1 LAEKV
6 NRCYNVDCSYYLNR
20 STDLSGKDSIKKLIR
35 PDLATFGGYSA
46 RISPDTLEGKIEVP
60 VDTIIK
66 LDANENP
73 YGCSPAV
80 SKALASY
87 DEYNIYPDDGQT
99 RLRKLLAGYC
109 GVDEKYI
116 VAGGGSNQL
125 IDLIL
130 RLFLNG
136 EEEVINCVPTFGIYK
151 FSTDLCG
158 GKLVEIPRNNKFD
171 IDVASTKAAVTDR
184 TKVIF
189 LANPNNP
196 TGNVISEADIRKILD
211 TNAVV
216 VVDEAYYEF
225 SRQTVVP
232 LVTEY
237 KNLIVLRTFSKWA
250 GLAGLRVGYG
260 LFPPEIADYILK
272 IKIPY
277 NVNVAAMVAVEES
290 LKDVDYLQSTVQK
303 IIDERSRLFFELE
316 KISWLK
322 PYPSQANFI
331 LCKVEKGNA
340 LQLRQKLQE
349 KGILIRYYDDALLR
363 DYVRISVG
371 KPEHT
376 DALMN
381 VLRIIS

>member
-1 LAEKV
+1 M
-6 NRCYNVDCSYYLNR
+6 
-20 STDLSGKDSIKKLIR
+20 SGKNSIRKHIR
-35 PDLATFGGYSA
+35 PDLTTFGGYSA
-46 RISPDTLEGKIEVP
+46 RISPDTLEGKVEVP

-80 SKALASY
+80 NKALASY
-87 DEYNIYPDDGQT
+87 DEYYVYPDDGQT
-99 RLRKLLAGYC
+99 KLRKLLAGYC

-130 RLFLNG
+130 RLFLNRD
-136 EEEVINCVPTFGIYK
+136 EEVINCVPTFGIYK

-158 GKLVEIPRNNKFD
+158 GKLVEIPRNDIFD
-171 IDVASTKAAVTDR
+171 IDTASIIATVTDH

-189 LANPNNP
+189 LSNPNNP
-196 TGNVISEADIRKILD
+196 TGNSIPEADIRKILE
-211 TNAVV
+211 TGVVV

-225 SRQTVVP
+225 SKQTIVP
-232 LVTEY
+232 LIEEY
-237 KNLIVLRTFSKWA
+237 GNLIVLRTFSKWA

-290 LKDVDYLQSTVQK
+290 LKDIDYLQSTVQK
-303 IIDERSRLFFELE
+303 LIDERERLFTELE
-316 KISWLK
+316 TISWLK
-322 PYPSQANFI
+322 PFPSQANFI
-331 LCKVEKGNA
+331 LCKVQKGNA
-340 LQLRQKLQE
+340 LELRQKLQE
-349 KGILIRYYDDALLR
+349 KGILIRYYDDTLLK

-381 VLRIIS
+381 VLKSI

>member
-1 LAEKV
+1 M
-6 NRCYNVDCSYYLNR
+6 
-20 STDLSGKDSIKKLIR
+20 SGKNSIKKYIR
-35 PDLATFGGYSA
+35 PDLAAFVGYSA
-46 RISPDTLEGKIEVP
+46 RISPDTLEGKVEVP
-60 VDTIIK
+60 VDNIIK

-99 RLRKLLAGYC
+99 KLRKLLAGYC
-109 GVDEKYI
+109 GADEKYI

-130 RLFLNG
+130 RLFLNRG
-136 EEEVINCVPTFGIYK
+136 EEVINCVPTFGIYK

-158 GKLVEIPRNNKFD
+158 GKLVDIPRKDKFD
-171 IDVASTKAAVTDR
+171 IDVLAVQAAVTDR

-196 TGNVISEADIRKILD
+196 TGNIISEADIRNILD
-211 TNAVV
+211 TGVVV

-225 SRQTVVP
+225 SRQTVVA
-232 LVTEY
+232 LIEEY
-237 KNLIVLRTFSKWA
+237 ENLIVLRTFSKWA

-277 NVNVAAMVAVEES
+277 NVNAAAMVAVEES
-290 LKDVDYLQSTVQK
+290 LKDIDYLQSTVQK
-303 IIDERSRLFFELE
+303 LIDERERLFTELE
-316 KISWLK
+316 TISWLK

-331 LCKVEKGNA
+331 LCRVEKGNA

-349 KGILIRYYDDALLR
+349 KGILIRYYDDTLLK

-381 VLRIIS
+381 VLRSM

>member
-1 LAEKV
+1 MP
-6 NRCYNVDCSYYLNR
+6 
-20 STDLSGKDSIKKLIR
+20 GKDSIKKYIR
-35 PDLATFGGYSA
+35 PELMTFGGYSA
-46 RISPDTLEGKIEVP
+46 RISPDTLEGKVEVP

-99 RLRKLLAGYC
+99 KLKKLLAGYC

-130 RLFLNG
+130 RLFLNRD
-136 EEEVINCVPTFGIYK
+136 EEVINCVPTFGIYK

-158 GKLVEIPRNNKFD
+158 GKLIEIPRNDNFD
-171 IDVASTKAAVTDR
+171 IDVSAVQASVTDR

-196 TGNVISEADIRKILD
+196 TGNILSGADIRKVLD
-211 TNAVV
+211 TDAVV

-232 LVTEY
+232 LVEEY
-237 KNLIVLRTFSKWA
+237 GNLIVLRTFSKWA

-260 LFPPEIADYILK
+260 LFPQEIADYILK

-277 NVNVAAMVAVEES
+277 NVNVAAAVAVEES
-290 LKDVDYLQSTVQK
+290 LKDIDYLQSTVQK
-303 IIDERSRLFFELE
+303 LIDERERLFTELE

-349 KGILIRYYDDALLR
+349 KGILIRYYDDTLLR

-376 DALMN
+376 DVLIN
-381 VLRIIS
+381 VLKSIS